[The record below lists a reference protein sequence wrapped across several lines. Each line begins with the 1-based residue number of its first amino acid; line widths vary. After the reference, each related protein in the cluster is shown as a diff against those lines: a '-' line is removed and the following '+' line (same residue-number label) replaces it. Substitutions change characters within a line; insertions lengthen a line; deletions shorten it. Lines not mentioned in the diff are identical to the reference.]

1 MKRKFLS
8 FLGVA
13 VMALGVISCGSDD
26 NSSDKGN
33 NKLIGK
39 WTIMEE
45 LALDAKGNVV
55 ETDMY
60 DNGACPLDVAE
71 FLVGGFYQNTYYDY
85 SEVASDCK
93 SEVEEATW
101 KVEGDKLKLGF
112 VEGALNVEAVF
123 TIKELSDNTLLVD
136 RPMTRDEAEDYEL
149 NVVTIR
155 QVFKKVK

>member
-8 FLGVA
+8 FLGIA
-13 VMALGVISCGSDD
+13 VMALGVVSCGSDD

-33 NKLIGK
+33 NKLVGK

-71 FLVGGFYQNTYYDY
+71 FVAGGIYEVIYYNYGELV
-85 SEVASDCK
+85 SECK
-93 SEVEEATW
+93 SEVEGGSW
-101 KVEGDKLKLGF
+101 KVEGDKLKIGL
-112 VEGALNVEAVF
+112 VEGAINVEAVF

-136 RPMTRDEAEDYEL
+136 RPMSRDEAEDYEL